1 MTTIAL
7 FGAGGKMGFRL
18 SRNLQNS
25 DYEVRHV
32 EVGEAGRARLKD
44 ELGIDCV
51 DQAAAL
57 DGADVAILAVPDTII
72 KQVAHA
78 VEPSLK
84 KGALMITLDPAA
96 PMAGH
101 LPNRE
106 DLGIFVAHP
115 CHTSMFY
122 VSPDVEAQKDF
133 FGGGKAP
140 QDFVC
145 ALLRGTEAQFELG
158 EAVSRAFYA
167 PINQVFRLTVE
178 QMAILEPVL
187 VETIGATFLSL
198 MREAMD
204 EAISRGCPPD
214 ATRSFLLGHIN
225 ILSAIFFEELPGVVV
240 SDACQKAIN
249 NAKKRLMQPD
259 WKKVFESE
267 ELSESIRQITE

>member
-7 FGAGGKMGFRL
+7 LGAGGKMGFRL
-18 SRNLQNS
+18 SRNLTSSN
-25 DYEVRHV
+25 YAVRHV
-32 EVGEAGRARLKD
+32 EIGESGRTRLKD
-44 ELGIDCV
+44 ELGIDCM
-51 DQAAAL
+51 DADAAL

-72 KQVAHA
+72 RKVSHA
-78 VEPSLK
+78 VEPRLK
-84 KGALMITLDPAA
+84 RGALMITLDPAA

-101 LPNRE
+101 LPDRA

-122 VSPDVEAQKDF
+122 VSPDVDAQRDF

-145 ALLRGTEAQFELG
+145 ALLRGTDAQFDLG
-158 EAVSRAFYA
+158 EAVARAFYA

-187 VETIGATFLSL
+187 VETVGATLL
-198 MREAMD
+198 WVMREAMD
-204 EAISRGCPPD
+204 EAIARGCPPD

-225 ILSAIFFEELPGVVV
+225 SLAAIAFGEMPGVVV
-240 SDACQKAIN
+240 SDACQKAID
-249 NAKKRLMQPD
+249 NAMTEIIQPD
-259 WKKVFESE
+259 WKKVFEPE
-267 ELSESIRQITE
+267 NLKESIRRITE